1 MREVFPLSDARRH
14 KVQVSLVQS
23 DPAHA
28 DVVKRAASEGF
39 ELANDMP
46 DINILVL
53 PEEARRSTENNGRA
67 VDTLVTI
74 GSGYE

>member
-1 MREVFPLSDARRH
+1 
-14 KVQVSLVQS
+14 VQVSLFQS

-39 ELANDMP
+39 KLANDMP

-53 PEEARRSTENNGRA
+53 PEVDRRSAENNGRA
-67 VDTLVTI
+67 VDTLATT